1 MWVVSTGWT
10 VRTQRALHGTWAAG
24 LDAAAAPTPTHH
36 RLLSGHHCFL
46 AYLLTSLPLL
56 ERCRYLYYLHNKPP
70 PLSWLSRCR
79 CRLSTI
85 CLYIILELHLT
96 TVMKTGLSSG
106 LFSTKSPDV
115 GLPGWPGLSMII
127 RLLCLSAWPFL
138 ASFPSLTVTS

>member
-1 MWVVSTGWT
+1 MWVVSTGGT

-70 PLSWLSRCR
+70 TSVLAFKVQMPTFHHMS
-79 CRLSTI
+79 
-85 CLYIILELHLT
+85 LYHFGAAFDHCNENWT
-96 TVMKTGLSSG
+96 Q
-106 LFSTKSPDV
+106 
-115 GLPGWPGLSMII
+115 
-127 RLLCLSAWPFL
+127 
-138 ASFPSLTVTS
+138 

>member
-1 MWVVSTGWT
+1 MAPGLQVWMLQQPPPPPTTVSYLGTT
-10 VRTQRALHGTWAAG
+10 VSLLICSHLCHYQK
-24 LDAAAAPTPTHH
+24 DAD
-36 RLLSGHHCFL
+36 
-46 AYLLTSLPLL
+46 TSIIYTTNPL
-56 ERCRYLYYLHNKPP
+56 

-85 CLYIILELHLT
+85 CPYIILELHFT
-96 TVMKTGLSSG
+96 IVMKTGLSSG